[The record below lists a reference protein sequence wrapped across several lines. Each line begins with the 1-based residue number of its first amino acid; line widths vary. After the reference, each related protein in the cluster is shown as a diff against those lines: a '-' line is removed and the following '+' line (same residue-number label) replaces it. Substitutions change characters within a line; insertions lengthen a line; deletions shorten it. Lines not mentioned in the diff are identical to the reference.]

1 MRIGIFGGTFNPP
14 HKGHAEA
21 LRCFISSARLDKVLI
36 IPTYVPPHKETGAD
50 WVDFDTRLEMCR
62 IAFESVL
69 GNFPSEF
76 SDIEKR
82 LSGESGEKNY
92 TWKTVE
98 ALLKTEDTLCLYV
111 GTDMFLTLDKWKNSE
126 YLFANTEIWAM
137 PRGNPHD
144 VEIPEFKKT
153 LEQRFPSAR
162 INLITTPPTD
172 ASSTEV
178 RAGDFGLISRRMRE
192 YIIEKGLYQ

>member
-1 MRIGIFGGTFNPP
+1 MRTGIFGGTFNPP

-21 LRCFISSARLDKVLI
+21 LRCFISSASLDRVLI
-36 IPTYVPPHKETGAD
+36 IPNYLPPHKDTDNG

-69 GNFPSEF
+69 GDFPSEF
-76 SDIEKR
+76 SDIEMR
-82 LSGESGEKNY
+82 LYKQTGEKNY
-92 TWKTVE
+92 TYKTVE
-98 ALLKTEDTLCLYV
+98 ALLNTGDTLCLYV
-111 GTDMFLTLDKWKNSE
+111 GTDMFLTLDRWKNPE

-137 PRGNPHD
+137 PRGNPND
-144 VEIPEFKKT
+144 SEIPEFKKK
-153 LEQRFPSAR
+153 LESEFPTAK

-178 RAGDFGLISRRMRE
+178 RAGDFGLISSRLRE
-192 YIIEKGLYQ
+192 YVVEKGLYQ

>member
-1 MRIGIFGGTFNPP
+1 MRTGIFGGTFNPP

-21 LRCFISSARLDKVLI
+21 LRCFISSAGLDRVLI
-36 IPTYVPPHKETGAD
+36 IPTYSPPHKDTGD
-50 WVDFDTRLEMCR
+50 GWVDFDTRLEMCH
-62 IAFESVL
+62 IAFEDVT
-69 GNFPSEF
+69 GDFPSEF

-82 LSGESGEKNY
+82 LFEKTGEKNY

-98 ALLKTEDTLCLYV
+98 ALLETGDTLCLYV
-111 GTDMFLTLDKWKNSE
+111 GTDMFLTLNRWKRPE

-137 PRGNPHD
+137 PRGNPND
-144 VEIPEFKKT
+144 VEIPEFKKR
-153 LEQRFPSAR
+153 LEAEFPNSS

-178 RAGDFGLISRRMRE
+178 RAGDFGLISNKLRE
-192 YIIEKGLYQ
+192 YIAKKGLYQ